1 MAQSPW
7 CHSAAPPSFYFLKRA
22 GAERNASTSQLPLT
36 RTGSFPSAAS
46 HRAIYTLF
54 AWETVEQGAY
64 MNPDFL
70 RPHKDRGEP
79 VRVDEGNKLNSQLD
93 LIPTSEPAGP

>member
-1 MAQSPW
+1 
-7 CHSAAPPSFYFLKRA
+7 
-22 GAERNASTSQLPLT
+22 
-36 RTGSFPSAAS
+36 
-46 HRAIYTLF
+46 
-54 AWETVEQGAY
+54 